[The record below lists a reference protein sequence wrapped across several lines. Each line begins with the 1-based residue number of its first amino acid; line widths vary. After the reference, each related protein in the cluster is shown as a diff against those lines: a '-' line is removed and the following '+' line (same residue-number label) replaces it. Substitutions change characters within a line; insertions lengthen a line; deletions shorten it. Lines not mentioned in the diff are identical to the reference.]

1 MTLLRR
7 LSYTALAV
15 AFLHVVFG
23 AVVRI
28 SGSGMGC
35 GDHWPKCYG
44 SWFPP
49 FDRPD
54 LVIEVLHRYFAAAL
68 TTVVVALLA
77 AAVLRRRAAGVG
89 GRGGVLRASALS
101 VALVLFAA
109 GFGAVTVFL
118 ANPAWATAVHKV
130 IAAALLATLAAATI
144 RAGGLGGARVGLGTG
159 RPRVGEPGGE
169 PAAGGRASSKS
180 ARGATAAAA
189 LALAAV
195 LLGALTAKLPDAA
208 VACQGFPLCGEGS
221 LGGGAQHVQL
231 THRVVAYL
239 LSFHLLGLLVAVSKR
254 REPAVVTAA
263 SRVAFGIV
271 LLQLALGASMV
282 LSGLPAVLRSLHQA
296 TGVLLWLT
304 TFVFAYL
311 ARAAARG
318 WPSASTE
325 LSPTVGRGRPVA
337 AEARP

>member
-15 AFLHVVFG
+15 SFLHIVFG

-44 SWFPP
+44 YWFPP

-68 TTVVVALLA
+68 TTVVAALFVVALL
-77 AAVLRRRAAGVG
+77 RRREPGVG
-89 GRGGVLRASALS
+89 GRGGVLRASALA

-130 IAAALLATLAAATI
+130 IAATLLATVAAATI
-144 RAGGLGGARVGLGTG
+144 RAGGLGGSRIGLAR
-159 RPRVGEPGGE
+159 GGHGYLDSE
-169 PAAGGRASSKS
+169 RASPKT
-180 ARGATAAAA
+180 ARAATAAAA
-189 LALAAV
+189 LALLAV
-195 LLGALTAKLPDAA
+195 LLGAFTAKLPGAA

-231 THRVVAYL
+231 THRMVAYL
-239 LSFHLLGLLVAVSKR
+239 LSFHLLGLTIALSKR
-254 REPAVVTAA
+254 RESRAVTAA
-263 SRVAFGIV
+263 SRAALGIV
-271 LLQLALGASMV
+271 VLQIALGASMV
-282 LSGLPAVLRSLHQA
+282 LHGLPAVLRSLHQA
-296 TGVLLWLT
+296 TGILLWLT

-311 ARAAARG
+311 ARGASRERRAANG
-318 WPSASTE
+318 GHASPAGGR
-325 LSPTVGRGRPVA
+325 SPL